1 MRVRITRPWRLR
13 DFPFASLAVGKV
25 FEVRSSVAAYL
36 FAMRCAEPAPAGAP
50 ASRLSWTRRNRRKS
64 LGGTGWEEQAH
75 PRGIW
80 RFLSERS
87 IAETRIRIAGRWH
100 RLRLELDAAVMDQC
114 SFYVEGRGAAV

>member
-36 FAMRCAEPAPAGAP
+36 FAMRCAEPAPAATP
-50 ASRLSWTRRNRRKS
+50 ASRLSWTTRKRRKS
-64 LGGTGWEEQAH
+64 LGGTGCQEQAQ

-87 IAETRIRIAGRWH
+87 IAETRIRVAGRWH

>member
-36 FAMRCAEPAPAGAP
+36 FAMRCAEPAPAATP
-50 ASRLSWTRRNRRKS
+50 ASRLSWTTRKRRKS
-64 LGGTGWEEQAH
+64 LDGTGGQEQAQ
-75 PRGIW
+75 PTGIW

-87 IAETRIRIAGRWH
+87 IAETRIRVAGQWH

-114 SFYVEGRGAAV
+114 SFYSDSTT

>member
-36 FAMRCAEPAPAGAP
+36 FAMRCAEPAPAAPP
-50 ASRLSWTRRNRRKS
+50 ASRLSWTTRKHRKS
-64 LGGTGWEEQAH
+64 LGGTGCQEPAQ
-75 PRGIW
+75 PTGIW

-87 IAETRIRIAGRWH
+87 IAETRIRVAGRWH